1 MSIIRINGGKRL
13 SGTIKVSG
21 SKNSVLPILSASLL
35 TRGKTVLHNCPNLSD
50 VNAAIKILT
59 HLGCKA
65 EIDGDTVTI
74 DSRDP
79 IRCDVP
85 DGLMREMRSSVIFLG
100 AILARTHKAVLS
112 MPGGCELGPRPIDLH
127 LKALRSL
134 GADITEEGGNLI
146 CSTDK
151 LTGCRIDLA
160 LPSVGATENSMIA
173 ACAAKG
179 LTVITNAAREPEIR
193 DLACFLCALGYRV
206 AGAGT
211 SIITVEGGSVSSRDA
226 EYTVMPDRIVAATY
240 LAATAAAGGEVTLT
254 GVIPSDV
261 KAVTDVLEEMGC
273 RITSGDSTISIV
285 SEGRLK
291 APLPITTKPYPGFPT
306 DAQPPIMAVSL
317 TAEGTSVFIETI
329 FENRFRH
336 IPELKR
342 MGANITVD
350 GRVAMVTGNA
360 PLHGAPVKAT
370 DLRAGAA
377 LVVAA
382 LAAEGTT
389 EISEIKHIERGY
401 DDLAAALS
409 SLGADIIRI

>member
-50 VNAAIKILT
+50 VSAAIKILS

-65 EIDGDTVTI
+65 EINGDTVTI
-74 DSRDP
+74 DSRNA

-85 DGLMREMRSSVIFLG
+85 DELMREMRSSVIFLG
-100 AILARTHKAVLS
+100 AILARTRKAVLS

-134 GADITEEGGNLI
+134 GTDISEEGGDLI

-151 LTGCRIDLA
+151 LKGCRIDLA

-173 ACAAKG
+173 ACAASG
-179 LTVITNAAREPEIR
+179 ITVITNAAREPEIR
-193 DLACFLCALGYRV
+193 DLACFLCEMGYRV

-211 SIITVEGGSVSSRDA
+211 SIITVEGGSISERDA
-226 EYTVMPDRIVAATY
+226 EYTIMPDRIVAATY
-240 LAATAAAGGEVTLT
+240 LAAAAAAGGDVTLT
-254 GVIPSDV
+254 DVIPSDLE
-261 KAVTDVLEEMGC
+261 AVTDVLREMGC
-273 RITSGDSTISIV
+273 GIECKGTTVSIL
-285 SEGRLK
+285 SDGRLK
-291 APLPITTKPYPGFPT
+291 APLPVTTKPYPGFPT

-317 TAEGTSVFIETI
+317 VAEGTSVFIETI
-329 FENRFRH
+329 FENRYRH

-350 GRVAMVTGNA
+350 GRVAMVTGNTA
-360 PLHGAPVKAT
+360 LHGAPVKAT

-382 LAAEGTT
+382 LAAEGIT

-401 DDLAAALS
+401 DNLAAALG